1 MAWTDDRL
9 SIQSRKGA
17 IRMSKGR
24 KSSRVRIQFLALLM
38 LLGMGALGLKLWW
51 IQVAHGAEW
60 TSQLRGSS
68 QATVR
73 IPSVRGEIKD
83 RNGITLVQ
91 NRASYEVVFYLPEMV
106 KGYRERFGSPPLSE
120 YRAII
125 NGMPKDQKE
134 HDIIRIVNDSIVPRL
149 NDLDLARDY
158 NAAKLQRHYRNDTE
172 VPFSYIKDIDFPTM
186 AKFSE
191 HDVGLPGVDIAIKPV
206 RSYVYGALAA
216 HLLGYVG
223 APDELNKEDA
233 RKFTFY
239 QGDVEGK
246 SNIEKSMD
254 EYLRGKPGVR
264 YLRRNAKG
272 VIDGV
277 LREVPP
283 QQGANV
289 FLTLDGRIQ
298 AIADEALRAVSRA
311 GAVVVDPN
319 NGNILAMASV
329 PSFDPNTFIPS
340 IKAKV
345 WTELQKDEGDP
356 LVNIA
361 ISCLPPGST
370 FKLITSLAE
379 LRCTKNLLNSHY
391 SCGGGVSY
399 GDHFFRC
406 WVAEKHYTHG
416 NIGLADALKVS
427 CDSFFYQYGNAA
439 GIQSIDVIGK
449 MLGMG
454 EESGLQLSGE
464 QTGNMPGPE
473 WMQIHHPQERWSQA
487 QTANVSIGQ
496 GYTLVSPLQL
506 TMAYAAIANGGSCY
520 YPRLVDKILKQD
532 GLPVLDERGNVA
544 VPQTPRVRT
553 DLRQEISA
561 EKIELVRKGLWKV
574 VNEDGGT
581 GGRARLKDWVV
592 AGKTGTAQATDRGHE
607 ENVAWFACFAPFD
620 HPKYVI
626 AVMVQGASGHGGEV
640 AGPIATRILER
651 TLAQDEGKYDM
662 QVAWLAP
669 AHKANPLQLIKSVA
683 YHDTGGNLGSDDEED
698 AGDSQTATAQMASSD
713 ASPDVEP
720 EADTQGK
727 VRRQGPAVARAL
739 PAATPAARNFFQRI
753 FGMHPR
759 QAPPPPP
766 NRRRGTPPR

>member
-1 MAWTDDRL
+1 MNKGSVA
-9 SIQSRKGA
+9 SR
-17 IRMSKGR
+17 I
-24 KSSRVRIQFLALLM
+24 RIQFLALLM
-38 LLGMGALGLKLWW
+38 LLGISGLGLRLWW
-51 IQVAHGAEW
+51 IQVAHGSEW

-83 RNGITLVQ
+83 RNGLTLVQ
-91 NRASYEVVFYLPEMV
+91 NRASYEVDFYLPEMV
-106 KGYRERFGSPPLSE
+106 KGYRERFGQPPLTE

-125 NGMPKDQKE
+125 SGMPKDQKE
-134 HDIIRIVNDSIVPRL
+134 PDIIKIVNDGVIPRL

-172 VPFSYIKDIDFPTM
+172 VPFSYVKDIDFPTL

-191 HDVGLPGVDIAIKPV
+191 HDVGLPGVELALKPV
-206 RSYVYGALAA
+206 RSYVYGALAS
-216 HLLGYVG
+216 HILGYVG
-223 APDELNKEDA
+223 MPNDIDKEEA
-233 RKFTFY
+233 GKFTFY
-239 QGDVEGK
+239 QQDVEGK

-272 VIDGV
+272 TIEGV
-277 LREVPP
+277 LREDPP

-289 FLTLDGRIQ
+289 FLTIDARIQ
-298 AIADEALRAVSRA
+298 AIAEEALRVVPRA
-311 GAVVVDPN
+311 GAVVADPN

-340 IKAKV
+340 IKAKD
-345 WTELQKDEGDP
+345 WKALQKDEGDP
-356 LVNIA
+356 LVARA

-370 FKLITSLAE
+370 FKLITALAG
-379 LRCTKNLLNSHY
+379 LRADGKNLAGAKY

-416 NIGLADALKVS
+416 TIGLADALKVS
-427 CDSFFYQYGNAA
+427 CDSYFYQYGNAA
-439 GIQSIDVIGK
+439 GIQSMDAIGK
-449 MLGMG
+449 MLGIG
-454 EESGLQLSGE
+454 EESGLQLTGE

-487 QTANVSIGQ
+487 QTANVTIGQ

-506 TMAYAAIANGGSCY
+506 AMAYAAVANGGVCY
-520 YPRLVDKILKQD
+520 YPRLVDRVLKQD
-532 GLPVLDERGNVA
+532 GSPVLDDKGNVA
-544 VPQTPRVRT
+544 VPPTPRVRT
-553 DLRQEISA
+553 DLRKEISPD
-561 EKIELVRKGLWKV
+561 KIDLVRKGLWKV

-581 GGRARLKDWVV
+581 GGRARLKDFVV
-592 AGKTGTAQATDRGHE
+592 AGKTGTAQATERGHE
-607 ENVAWFACFAPFD
+607 ENVAWFVCFAPYD
-620 HPKYVI
+620 HPKYVV

-640 AGPIATRILER
+640 AGPIATRIIER
-651 TLAQDEGKYDM
+651 ALAQDEGKFDM

-669 AHKANPLQLIKSVA
+669 AHHANPLQLVKSVSF
-683 YHDTGGNLGSDDEED
+683 HDAGGNLGSEDEEGAD
-698 AGDSQTATAQMASSD
+698 NSQGAAAQMASSD

-727 VRRQGPAVARAL
+727 VRRRASAPVARAV
-739 PAATPAARNFFQRI
+739 PAAPAPPRNFFQRL
-753 FGMHPR
+753 FGVHP
-759 QAPPPPP
+759 QPAPAPPPPS
-766 NRRRGTPPR
+766 RRRGTTR

>member
-1 MAWTDDRL
+1 MNKRRMGSRL
-9 SIQSRKGA
+9 
-17 IRMSKGR
+17 
-24 KSSRVRIQFLALLM
+24 RIQFLALLM
-38 LLGMGALGLKLWW
+38 LLGIGALGLRLWW
-51 IQVAHGAEW
+51 IQVAHGSAW
-60 TSQLRGSS
+60 TAQLRGSS

-83 RNGITLVQ
+83 RNGLTLVQ
-91 NRASYEVVFYLPEMV
+91 NRASYEVDFYLPEMV
-106 KGYRERFGSPPLSE
+106 KGYRERFGQPPLTE

-125 NGMPKDQKE
+125 SGMPKDQKE
-134 HDIIRIVNDSIVPRL
+134 PDIIKIVNDGVIPRL

-172 VPFSYIKDIDFPTM
+172 VPFSYVKDIDFPTL

-191 HDVGLPGVDIAIKPV
+191 HDVGLPGVELALKPV
-206 RSYVYGALAA
+206 RSYVYGALAS
-216 HLLGYVG
+216 HILGYVG
-223 APDELNKEDA
+223 MPNDIDKEDA
-233 RKFTFY
+233 GRFTFY
-239 QGDVEGK
+239 QQDVEGK

-272 VIDGV
+272 TIEGV
-277 LREVPP
+277 LREDPP

-289 FLTLDGRIQ
+289 FLTIDARVQ
-298 AIADEALRAVSRA
+298 AIAEEALRVVPRA

-340 IKAKV
+340 IKAKD
-345 WTELQKDEGDP
+345 WKALQKDEGDP
-356 LVNIA
+356 LVARA

-370 FKLITSLAE
+370 FKLITALAG
-379 LRCTKNLLNSHY
+379 LRGGGKNLAGAKY

-416 NIGLADALKVS
+416 TIGLADALKVS
-427 CDSFFYQYGNAA
+427 CDSYFYQYGNAA
-439 GIQSIDVIGK
+439 GIQSIDAIGK
-449 MLGMG
+449 MLGIG
-454 EESGLQLSGE
+454 EESGLQLTGE

-487 QTANVSIGQ
+487 QTANVTIGQ

-506 TMAYAAIANGGSCY
+506 AMAYAAVANGGVCY
-520 YPRLVDKILKQD
+520 YPRLVDRVLKQD
-532 GLPVLDERGNVA
+532 GSPVLDDNGNVA
-544 VPQTPRVRT
+544 VPPTPRVRT
-553 DLRQEISA
+553 DLRKEISPD
-561 EKIELVRKGLWKV
+561 KIDLVRKGLWKV

-581 GGRARLKDWVV
+581 GGRARLKDFVV
-592 AGKTGTAQATDRGHE
+592 AGKTGTAQATERGHE
-607 ENVAWFACFAPFD
+607 ENVAWFVCFAPYD
-620 HPKYVI
+620 HPKYVV

-640 AGPIATRILER
+640 AGPIATRIIER
-651 TLAQDEGKYDM
+651 TLAQDEGKFDM

-669 AHKANPLQLIKSVA
+669 AHHANPLQLVKSVSF
-683 YHDTGGNLGSDDEED
+683 HDAGGNLGSEDEEGAD
-698 AGDSQTATAQMASSD
+698 NSQGTAAQMASSD

-727 VRRQGPAVARAL
+727 VRRRASAPVARAV
-739 PAATPAARNFFQRI
+739 PAAPAQPRNFFQRL
-753 FGMHPR
+753 FGMHP
-759 QAPPPPP
+759 QPAPAPPPPS
-766 NRRRGTPPR
+766 RRRGTTR